1 MILLTDLIYVQKI
14 RLVGSYVKFIR
25 LNPIFRGYPRNSGRF
40 ALVKGRTMF
49 EDLELLCVANIL
61 KRLIFITQGTC

>member
-49 EDLELLCVANIL
+49 EDQNYYIG
-61 KRLIFITQGTC
+61 LIFFKRYFPGKHVR